1 MSILKDPYVAPSRVK
16 GVVRYLL
23 AAKGQQEKRDTLE
36 ALMSPEALINKGE
49 DRRISR
55 NMVQS
60 NIRECIKMGLLEES
74 EDGSVL
80 SINSKLN
87 LNEAS
92 LPSVLV
98 QLLLNTPDYT
108 ENHDFARVLAW
119 YLAQDFFE
127 ASGNWPQAE
136 QHLRTQVGSDLLG
149 LNDTRFG
156 QFEDWSCFLGF
167 SWRNSLAG
175 NPVLVSDPTAYLRQ
189 SLGNLFEGVA
199 NQPVPLGE
207 FINRLGRQCP
217 AFETGTFREEH
228 EDQLESR
235 EPNHLSSV
243 TSIALRR
250 LEEEGY
256 VKLEKLSDITVWVLQ
271 DGVDSRISHIAWLG
285 KSSQGGKV

>member
-23 AAKGQQEKRDTLE
+23 AAKGQREKRDTLE
-36 ALMSPEALINKGE
+36 ALLSPDALINKGE
-49 DRRISR
+49 DRKISR

-80 SINSKLN
+80 SINPKLN

-127 ASGNWPQAE
+127 APGNWPQAE
-136 QHLRTQVGSDLLG
+136 HHLRTQIGTDLLG

-175 NPVLVSDPTAYLRQ
+175 NPILVPDPTAYLRQ
-189 SLGNLFEGVA
+189 SLDDLFEGVA
-199 NQPVPLGE
+199 NRKKTLGE
-207 FINRLGRQCP
+207 FINRLGRHCP
-217 AFETGTFREEH
+217 VFETGIFREEI
-228 EDQLESR
+228 EDQLGGRES
-235 EPNHLSSV
+235 NYFSSV
-243 TSIALRR
+243 TSMALRQ
-250 LEEEGY
+250 LEEKKY
-256 VKLEKLSDITVWVLQ
+256 IKLEMQGDGTVWVLQ
-271 DGVDSRISHIAWLG
+271 DGADNRLSDISWLDKASRGENA
-285 KSSQGGKV
+285 